1 MIARNALPLLVLA
14 TLALA
19 PPPGTAAQPATASA
33 PSRVV
38 SYADLNLGT
47 TAGQQALQRR
57 IAAAARSVCA
67 PLDGLPLKQAAE
79 YRACVAQPT
88 ARARSTLPAASLAR
102 R

>member
-19 PPPGTAAQPATASA
+19 PPPGTAA
-33 PSRVV
+33 SRVV

-79 YRACVAQPT
+79 YRACVAQAT